1 MTAAFTFEP
10 SDRVRRIKPSPS
22 VAAAARAREL
32 KAAGR
37 DIVDLTVG
45 EPDFDTPQH
54 VKDAAMAAIAA
65 GATKYTAV
73 NGTPALRG
81 AISGWYR
88 RLVGRACDDARITI
102 GGGAK
107 QVIFLALMASI
118 GAGDEVIVPA
128 PFWVS
133 YPDMVLANEGTPIL
147 LPCGQ
152 ETGFKIDPTALEA
165 AITPKTRWLVF
176 NAPGNPAGAGYS
188 RSELAAILEVVA
200 RHPRV
205 MVLADEIYD
214 SIWFGEAPF
223 VSIASVDPSMADR
236 ILLVNGVSKSH
247 AMTGWRMGWGIG
259 APDLV
264 KAINT
269 LQSQMSSCP
278 SSISQAAT
286 VAALNGP
293 DDFVRTC
300 TAEYRRRRDI
310 VVDRLRAIPGLECV
324 SPSGAFY
331 LFPRCAGLIGK
342 RTPAGVV
349 IADDLDFVRYL
360 LDAEGVATVHGGAYG
375 LSPHFR
381 LSFATSQAV
390 LDEACTRIAR
400 ACRALT

>member
-1 MTAAFTFEP
+1 MSVDVPFMP
-10 SDRVRRIKPSPS
+10 SARVRRIKPSPS
-22 VAAAARAREL
+22 VAAAGRAREL
-32 KAAGR
+32 KAEGR

-45 EPDFDTPQH
+45 EPDFDTPQY
-54 VKDAAMAAIAA
+54 VKDAAFAAIAA
-65 GATKYTAV
+65 GETKYTAV

-81 AISGWYR
+81 AISSWHR
-88 RLVGRACDDARITI
+88 RVTGRDAADARITI

-107 QVIFLALMASI
+107 QVIFLALMASVD
-118 GAGDEVIVPA
+118 AGDEVIVPT
-128 PFWVS
+128 PYWVS
-133 YPDMVLANEGTPIL
+133 YPDMVLANEGTPVI
-147 LPCGQ
+147 LPCSQ
-152 ETGFKIDPTALEA
+152 EHGFKIDPVALEA

-188 RSELAAILEVVA
+188 RAELAAILDVLR

-214 SIWFGEAPF
+214 SIWFGDTPF
-223 VSIASVDPSMADR
+223 VSIAAVDPAMADR
-236 ILLVNGVSKSH
+236 ILLINGVSKSH
-247 AMTGWRMGWGIG
+247 AMTGWRMGWGVG

-293 DDFVRTC
+293 DDFIVSC
-300 TAEYRRRRDI
+300 VAEYKRRRDS
-310 VVDRLRAIPGLECV
+310 VVARLRAVPGLECV

-342 RTPAGVV
+342 RKPDGGV
-349 IADDLDFVRYL
+349 IANDLDFVRYL
-360 LDAEGVATVHGGAYG
+360 LEAEGVATIHGAAYG
-375 LSPHFR
+375 QAPHFR

-400 ACRALT
+400 ACAALT